1 MSPDETSQITAGV
14 EQRGSILKQSAPE
27 GDPDAVLV
35 ELGRKFEALAGE
47 LAALLGEEVGSI
59 APVASRG
66 ERLKHGAM
74 IDSSTERIE
83 AVLTLLDPI
92 ERSIMAI
99 PAMTVVGLGV
109 KARHAAHVLSYYWTD
124 SPERLDW
131 DALTVRLL
139 IESTCTVAGVGLLS
153 SQP

>member
-66 ERLKHGAM
+66 ERLSMG
-74 IDSSTERIE
+74 R
-83 AVLTLLDPI
+83 
-92 ERSIMAI
+92 
-99 PAMTVVGLGV
+99 
-109 KARHAAHVLSYYWTD
+109 
-124 SPERLDW
+124 
-131 DALTVRLL
+131 
-139 IESTCTVAGVGLLS
+139 
-153 SQP
+153 